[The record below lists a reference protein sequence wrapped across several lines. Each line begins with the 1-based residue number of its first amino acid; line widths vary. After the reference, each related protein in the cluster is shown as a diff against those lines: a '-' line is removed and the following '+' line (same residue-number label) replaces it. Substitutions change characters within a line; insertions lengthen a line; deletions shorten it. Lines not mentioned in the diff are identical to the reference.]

1 MLEFFKCGWEID
13 FLMELFKFEIR
24 TFANI
29 FAFYLAIFVG
39 LSVSWQALAGFN
51 LKMSLRIS
59 FPCIF
64 EKEEGSF
71 RFLFSSS
78 SVASM
83 LVWFLYFT
91 RQFKTRSP
99 ILLAK
104 RSQFEYHSIL
114 RLFIISEKKVFKT
127 STVLSSP
134 IIISPFS
141 INVIFWVDVTLSDKV
156 IVSFG
161 VFCAGVLFVSAC
173 FFGEILLMGDSYMMQ
188 KYNR

>member
-29 FAFYLAIFVG
+29 SAFYLAIFVG

-59 FPCIF
+59 YPYIPYIF

-83 LVWFLYFT
+83 LV
-91 RQFKTRSP
+91 
-99 ILLAK
+99 
-104 RSQFEYHSIL
+104 
-114 RLFIISEKKVFKT
+114 
-127 STVLSSP
+127 
-134 IIISPFS
+134 
-141 INVIFWVDVTLSDKV
+141 
-156 IVSFG
+156 
-161 VFCAGVLFVSAC
+161 
-173 FFGEILLMGDSYMMQ
+173 
-188 KYNR
+188 